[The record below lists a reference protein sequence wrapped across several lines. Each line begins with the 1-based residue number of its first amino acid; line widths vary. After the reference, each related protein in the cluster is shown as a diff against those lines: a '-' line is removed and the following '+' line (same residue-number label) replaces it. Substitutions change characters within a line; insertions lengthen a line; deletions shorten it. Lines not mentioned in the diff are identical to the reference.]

1 MSEKDRARPIGG
13 LISDVQQGVIGQNEF
28 AKLVMIGTGGG
39 MELAAPLTDEERRDF
54 EVHVRGKIGSALAFQ
69 VKTALELANLGG
81 DARYL
86 RIRFSVLA
94 RRLVNDPLFQYFLA
108 YLNPATMRFQDPLF
122 VIPSEEFHRHA
133 NPRKV
138 RDKWDFTFEGSME
151 PESNDRWVPF
161 RVGQLELG
169 KKLMSISNEL
179 SRLSA
184 VSADAMRLLDRPGL
198 VWARQT

>member
-138 RDKWDFTFEGSME
+138 GDKWDFTFEGSME

-184 VSADAMRLLDRPGL
+184 VSADAMRLLDLPGL
-198 VWARQT
+198 VWARQI

>member
-138 RDKWDFTFEGSME
+138 GDKWDFTFEGSME
-151 PESNDRWVPF
+151 PESDDRWVPF

-184 VSADAMRLLDRPGL
+184 VSADAMRLLDLPGL
-198 VWARQT
+198 VWARQI